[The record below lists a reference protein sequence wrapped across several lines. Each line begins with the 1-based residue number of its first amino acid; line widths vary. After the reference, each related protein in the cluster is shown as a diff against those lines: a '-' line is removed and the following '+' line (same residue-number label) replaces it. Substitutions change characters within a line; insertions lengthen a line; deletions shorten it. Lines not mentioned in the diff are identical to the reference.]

1 MTKVVVICND
11 QEYFLRH
18 RLAVVEK
25 LVQTGAEVTV
35 VTGGAKSPLRR
46 PEGWTF
52 VHMPIERFSFRP
64 LGDLAIVAR
73 SARLIAAIRPDAV
86 HLITLKPAVFSGF
99 AAILA
104 RLIGAGPRR
113 ILITIPGLGRLMSP
127 GAASGRAAS
136 AARAIVRRA
145 IGFLSGRP
153 GVYFTFETAHDRDLW
168 LSEGLIQDDN
178 STVINGAGVD
188 PLLFHPGSD
197 KASGDRVKVLFA
209 SRLLKAKGLDA
220 FIEAARRH
228 NGRSDVEF
236 IVAGMIEPND
246 PDGYSPEELR
256 KESAISFLG
265 EVKDMPALLRDVD
278 LACLPTRYGEG
289 IPRIL
294 IEAAA
299 SGVACLATDLDGC
312 KEIVE
317 DGVSGTLV
325 PASEP
330 EALARHIG
338 DAIDLY
344 LQNPGLLRKQ
354 GAAGYRRFLSGGFSE
369 DAVVGRF
376 LELLT
381 GPADS
386 GIVQPT
392 DRV

>member
-18 RLAVVEK
+18 RLAVVER

-35 VTGGAKSPLRR
+35 VTGGQDKALRK

-73 SARLIAAIRPDAV
+73 SLRIIRAIRPDAV

-104 RLIGAGPRR
+104 RLAGGGPRR

-127 GAASGRAAS
+127 GATSSGPAS

-145 IGFLSGRP
+145 IRFLSGRQ
-153 GVYFTFETAHDRDLW
+153 GVYFTFETSHDRDLW
-168 LSEGLIQDDN
+168 LSDGLIRNDN
-178 STVINGAGVD
+178 STVINGAGVNPD
-188 PLLFHPGSD
+188 IFYPSAGKAARHPI
-197 KASGDRVKVLFA
+197 KVLFA

-220 FIEAARRH
+220 FIEAAKQYADRP
-228 NGRSDVEF
+228 DIEF

-246 PDGYSPEELR
+246 PDGYAPEELR
-256 KESAISFLG
+256 KEPAISFLG
-265 EVKDMPALLRDVD
+265 EATDMPSLLRDVD
-278 LACLPTRYGEG
+278 LVCLPTRYGEG

-299 SGVACLATDLDGC
+299 SGVACLATDLEGC

-330 EALARHIG
+330 EALARHISN
-338 DAIDLY
+338 AIDAY
-344 LQNPGLLRKQ
+344 LQKPDLLRTQ
-354 GAAGYRRFLSGGFSE
+354 GAAGYQRFLSGGFSE
-369 DAVVGRF
+369 EAVVGHF
-376 LELLT
+376 LDLLV
-381 GPADS
+381 GS
-386 GIVQPT
+386 
-392 DRV
+392 DRA

>member
-25 LVQTGAEVTV
+25 LVRTGAEVTV
-35 VTGGAKSPLRR
+35 ITGGQEEPLRK

-99 AAILA
+99 AAVLA
-104 RLIGAGPRR
+104 RLVGRGPRR
-113 ILITIPGLGRLMSP
+113 ILVTIPGLGRLMSP
-127 GAASGRAAS
+127 AAASSGTAS
-136 AARAIVRRA
+136 ASRAVVRRA
-145 IGFLSGRP
+145 IRFLSDRP
-153 GVYFTFETAHDRDLW
+153 GVYFTFETSHDRNLW
-168 LSEGLIQDDN
+168 LSDGLIRENN
-178 STVINGAGVD
+178 STVINGAGVNPD
-188 PLLFHPGSD
+188 TFHPTAG
-197 KASGDRVKVLFA
+197 KAARDSIKVLFA

-220 FIEAARRH
+220 FIDAAKQYADRA
-228 NGRSDVEF
+228 DVEF

-246 PDGYSPEELR
+246 PDGYSPEELW
-256 KESAISFLG
+256 KEPAISFLG
-265 EVKDMPALLRDVD
+265 EVTDMPALLRDVD
-278 LACLPTRYGEG
+278 LVCLPTRYGEG

-299 SGVACLATDLDGC
+299 SGIACLATDLEGC

-330 EALARHIG
+330 EALAKNISNAV
-338 DAIDLY
+338 DAY
-344 LQNPGLLRKQ
+344 LQNPELLRTQ
-354 GAAGYRRFLSGGFSE
+354 GAAGYQRFLSGGFSE
-369 DAVVGRF
+369 EAVVGHF
-376 LELLT
+376 LDLLT
-381 GPADS
+381 GP
-386 GIVQPT
+386 GP

>member
-25 LVQTGAEVTV
+25 LVQAGAEVTV
-35 VTGGAKSPLRR
+35 VTGGQEKPLRK

-73 SARLIAAIRPDAV
+73 SARLIAAMNPDAV

-104 RLIGAGPRR
+104 RLAGRGPRR
-113 ILITIPGLGRLMSP
+113 ILVTIPGLGRLMSP
-127 GAASGRAAS
+127 GAASNGTAS
-136 AARAIVRRA
+136 AARSIVRRA
-145 IGFLSGRP
+145 IRFLSDRR
-153 GVYFTFETAHDRDLW
+153 GVYFTFETSHDRNLW
-168 LSEGLIQDDN
+168 LSDGLIRNDN
-178 STVINGAGVD
+178 STVINGAGVNPD
-188 PLLFHPGSD
+188 IFYPVAGKAARPGI
-197 KASGDRVKVLFA
+197 KVLFA

-220 FIEAARRH
+220 FIDAAKQYANRA
-228 NGRSDVEF
+228 DIEF
-236 IVAGMIEPND
+236 IVAGMIEPHD

-256 KESAISFLG
+256 KEPAISFLG
-265 EVKDMPALLRDVD
+265 EVTDMPALLRDVD
-278 LACLPTRYGEG
+278 LVCLPTRYGEG

-299 SGVACLATDLDGC
+299 SGIACLATDLEGC

-317 DGVSGTLV
+317 DGVSGTLI

-330 EALARHIG
+330 EALDKNISNAV
-338 DAIDLY
+338 DAY
-344 LQNPGLLRKQ
+344 LQNPELLRTQ
-354 GAAGYRRFLSGGFSE
+354 GAAGYQRFLSGGFSE
-369 DAVVGRF
+369 EAVVSHF
-376 LELLT
+376 IALLT
-381 GPADS
+381 GPE
-386 GIVQPT
+386 T
-392 DRV
+392 DRI